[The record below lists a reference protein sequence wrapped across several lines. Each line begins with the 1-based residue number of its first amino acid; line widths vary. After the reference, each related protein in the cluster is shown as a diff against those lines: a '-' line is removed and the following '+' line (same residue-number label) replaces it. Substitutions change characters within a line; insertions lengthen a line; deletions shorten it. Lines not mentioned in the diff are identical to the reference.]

1 MVPKNAFSFSGRL
14 SVIVATALAV
24 ACSMSMD
31 AQCIGIIA
39 AVKRPYFFEV
49 FACANLAVILF
60 IARES
65 LPIIG
70 SPLAHLAALSAGIGT
85 QAVAGILVRVAI
97 ALVRRDRTY
106 LRVIRGGA
114 WITDT
119 LRLIFF
125 GAMVIVA
132 YGSLKLVVPIHHPR
146 LFDPELW
153 ELDRALFFGIAPTTF
168 FLDVFGAPWFLRL
181 IDWTYANIFFA
192 SAFIAYA
199 WVLSHPRRR
208 LRIAFANGN
217 ALLWITGAWL
227 YLLVP
232 SLGPAYRFPDVWF
245 AYGEMLRNTQG
256 LQAILMRNYQNVI
269 RAANGVPITEPIR
282 IVFGIGAFPSL
293 HVASQMYVFLCA
305 RRVWRTGQV
314 LFGIFVL
321 LIFLGSMITGW
332 HYLIDS
338 LAGLVMAYLSYRF
351 CFRDHADD
359 DARNDAGRSA
369 GEADSAGRA

>member
-1 MVPKNAFSFSGRL
+1 M
-14 SVIVATALAV
+14 
-24 ACSMSMD
+24 
-31 AQCIGIIA
+31 QCIGIIA

-49 FACANLAVILF
+49 FAFANLAVILF
-60 IARES
+60 IARAS

-70 SPLAHLAALSAGIGT
+70 SPLSHLAAFSLGIGMQAIAGI
-85 QAVAGILVRVAI
+85 VVRVVI

-106 LRVIRGGA
+106 LTAIRDRA
-114 WITDT
+114 WIADT
-119 LRLIFF
+119 LRLVVF

-132 YGSLKLVVPIHHPR
+132 YGSIKLVVPIYHPR

-168 FLDVFGAPWFLRL
+168 FLDLFGARPFLRV

-192 SAFIAYA
+192 SASIAYA
-199 WVLSHPRRR
+199 WVLSHPERRI
-208 LRIAFANGN
+208 RIAFANGN
-217 ALLWITGAWL
+217 ALLWISGGWL
-227 YLLVP
+227 YLLLP
-232 SLGPAYRFPDVWF
+232 SLGPALRFPDVWL
-245 AYGEMLRNTQG
+245 AHAEGLRLTQG

-269 RAANGVPITEPIR
+269 RASHGMPITEPIR

-293 HVASQMYVFLCA
+293 HVAFQMYVFLWA
-305 RRVWRTGQV
+305 RRVWRAGLV

-338 LAGLVMAYLSYRF
+338 LAGLLMAYLSYRI
-351 CFRDHADD
+351 CFPKHVDNDRTT
-359 DARNDAGRSA
+359 DAGRSA
-369 GEADSAGRA
+369 GGENSPGSA